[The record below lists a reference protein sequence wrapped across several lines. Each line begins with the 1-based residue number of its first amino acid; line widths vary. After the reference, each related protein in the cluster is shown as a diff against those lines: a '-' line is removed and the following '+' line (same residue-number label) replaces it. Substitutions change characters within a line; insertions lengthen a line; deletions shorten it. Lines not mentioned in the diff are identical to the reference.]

1 VKNLQNKTGRLVNIQ
16 KYSVHDGPGIRDLVF
31 MKGCPLKCIWCSNPE
46 TQLFDFQLAFNNTKC
61 IGAKYCGY
69 CAETC
74 NEDAII
80 VDKKGLIQIDRSRC
94 INCFSCVEVC
104 CSKALHVFGVD
115 MTVNEVFDK
124 TQDQA
129 ETWRS
134 NGGITISG
142 GEPLMQAD
150 FLAELLE
157 KYKNVGIH
165 TAIETTGYCSWENL
179 EKVARWC
186 NLIYYDVKL
195 MNPVKHKKY
204 TGVDNKLILENLKR
218 LTETFPESEII
229 VRTPVIPGINDKNEE
244 IMEIVDFLITLKRID
259 DYELLA
265 YHAYGSNKYKFLG
278 MTYKM
283 DGIGSPAKAQIEEM
297 NQQAR
302 TLLNLGTRTTNK

>member
-1 VKNLQNKTGRLVNIQ
+1 MQIKTGRIVNIQ

-31 MKGCPLKCIWCSNPE
+31 MKGCPLKCMWCSNPE
-46 TQLFDFQLAFNNTKC
+46 TQSFDFQLAFNNIRC
-61 IGAKYCGY
+61 IGAEQCGY
-69 CAETC
+69 CAESC
-74 NEDAII
+74 NKEAII
-80 VDKKGLIQIDRSRC
+80 IDQEGSIQLDRNKC
-94 INCFSCVEVC
+94 IQCFSCVEVC

-157 KYKNVGIH
+157 KYKSVGVH
-165 TAIETTGYCSWENL
+165 TAIETTGYCSWETF

-218 LTETFPESEII
+218 LSETFPESEII

-244 IMEIVDFLITLKRID
+244 IMEIVNFLITLKKID

-265 YHAYGSNKYKFLG
+265 YHAFGSNKYKFLG
-278 MTYKM
+278 RTYKM
-283 DGIGSPAKAQIEEM
+283 GGIGSPSKAQIEEM

-302 TLLNLGTRTTNK
+302 TRLNLGIRTTNK